1 MPAKARGS
9 RKVPDARKRD
19 AAAIA
24 LIRQSG
30 LLNPNATLDDIL
42 RVSERLK
49 AGATAQSAVF
59 IFTQFVF
66 RDCPF

>member
-1 MPAKARGS
+1 MPAKARKAG
-9 RKVPDARKRD
+9 KVPDTRKRD

-24 LIRQSG
+24 LIRESG
-30 LLNPNATLDDIL
+30 LLNPSATLDDVL
-42 RVSERLK
+42 KVSEQLR
-49 AGATAQSAVF
+49 AGATAQGAVF